1 MENILDYTQEEL
13 LTWMKENGESA
24 FRAKQVIS
32 WIYKEIWNFE
42 EMKNIPKSLK
52 DKLSNNSSCV

>member
-42 EMKNIPKSLK
+42 EMKNSIFLCISKKSLA
-52 DKLSNNSSCV
+52 